1 MRAEPRKELPML
13 LVPANRRKE
22 AFRER
27 DLRKPRKLA
36 ARFVYYKAARFGFVC
51 RTRFRLQ
58 AYERLGAKPLRY
70 DTRRDRKRGC
80 PAASDI
86 HDREARRVADGGEKH
101 RVDKVGDVK
110 EVTRYLFAP
119 HRKRLSPQACPD
131 ARGNEHA
138 EILRGAVHD
147 RRAQNYGRERRARRA
162 AQVFSRAPLRDAVRS
177 ERARPR

>member
-36 ARFVYYKAARFGFVC
+36 ARFVYYKAARCGFVC
-51 RTRFRLQ
+51 RSRFRLQ

-86 HDREARRVADGGEKH
+86 HDREARRVADGGGNQ
-101 RVDKVGDVK
+101 RVNKAGAVK
-110 EVTRYLFAP
+110 EHRRYLFAP
-119 HRKRLSPQACPD
+119 HGKRS
-131 ARGNEHA
+131 
-138 EILRGAVHD
+138 
-147 RRAQNYGRERRARRA
+147 
-162 AQVFSRAPLRDAVRS
+162 SRQ
-177 ERARPR
+177 ARPKERGTEKAKIPRREPFAV